1 MANEKK
7 PTGELFEF
15 EPIKGFPL
23 LNWRGKRPFRSTQYY
38 PAQLRETHGEAVN
51 GWHNEIYW
59 GDNLQVMSHLLKKYR
74 GRIKLVYIDPP
85 FDSKADYKKK
95 IALKGEKVESEYT
108 PFEEKQYGDI
118 WTNDEY
124 LQYIYERLLLIR
136 ELICDEGSI
145 YVHCDWHK
153 GHHIRCVLDEVY
165 GTNNFVDEIIWSY
178 GSPSGGRAAGDKFV
192 KNHDTILHY
201 AKNYSSRA
209 ENKIYLPYSERYI
222 TDWFKYEDPDGRKYR
237 RRMRDRDEKGNVVW
251 EKQYLD
257 ESKGIPCS
265 TVWTDVL
272 SVYADPRAYKENTKS
287 QLDYEY
293 PTQKPEALVER
304 IILHSSVP
312 GDIVFD
318 CFMGSGTT
326 QAVALKYGR
335 KYVGADINLGAIQTT
350 TKRLIDVRQ
359 EISKV
364 PPKLKGNGGE
374 INTFYT
380 SFKVFTVN
388 HYDIFRN
395 PEEAKRI
402 LVEAYGIQP
411 LPAGSVF
418 DGELDGFM
426 VKLMPINRIA
436 TRADLNEII
445 SNVDR
450 KTLSRRRNESPG
462 EPQEKFLLICMGH
475 EPDLAAVLRAEF
487 AKEKYDVEVK
497 VADVLKDKAE
507 LEFKRESE
515 AKIERKKDRLVI
527 ERFYPMNLLQKLSW
541 QKKDVSDWRD
551 LVDSVLIDWD
561 WNGKEFRPKTTDI
574 PSGKSLVSGE
584 YPIPQ
589 GAKAIKVKI
598 TDLLAESHEVVLDG
612 QA

>member
-7 PTGELFEF
+7 TTGELFEF

-38 PAQLRETHGEAVN
+38 PAQPKETHGEAVN

-74 GRIKLVYIDPP
+74 GKVKLVYIDPP

-95 IALKGEKVESEYT
+95 IELKGGRVESEYT

-124 LQYIYERLLLIR
+124 LQFMYERFIMLR
-136 ELICDEGSI
+136 ELLADDGSI
-145 YVHCDWHK
+145 YVHMDENRSHYIK
-153 GHHIRCVLDEVY
+153 IILDEVF
-165 GTNNFVDEIIWSY
+165 GQDNFQREIIWRI
-178 GSPSGGRAAGDKFV
+178 GWISGYKSV
-192 KNHDTILHY
+192 
-201 AKNYSSRA
+201 AKNYIRNHDIIFYYSKNSSPVF
-209 ENKIYLPYSERYI
+209 NKIYIPYADDYVRR
-222 TDWFKYEDPDGRKYR
+222 DGKKPDGPGYPIEDTWNCSEL
-237 RRMRDRDEKGNVVW
+237 DRLDSIQIMSFSGEKVG
-251 EKQYLD
+251 
-257 ESKGIPCS
+257 
-265 TVWTDVL
+265 
-272 SVYADPRAYKENTKS
+272 
-287 QLDYEY
+287 Y
-293 PTQKPEALVER
+293 PTQKNENLVTR
-304 IILHSSVP
+304 IVNASSNP
-312 GDIVFD
+312 GDIVLD
-318 CFMGSGTT
+318 CFMGSGTA
-326 QAVALKYGR
+326 QAVAMKLGR
-335 KYVGADINLGAIQTT
+335 KFIGADINLGAIQTT
-350 TKRLIDVRQ
+350 TKRLLDVRQ
-359 EISKV
+359 EITKAPSKF
-364 PPKLKGNGGE
+364 KGNGGE
-374 INTFYT
+374 IDTFYT
-380 SFKVFTVN
+380 GFKVFTVN
-388 HYDIFRN
+388 HYDVFRN

-402 LVEAYGIQP
+402 LLEAYGIQP
-411 LPAGSVF
+411 LPSGTMF

-426 VKLMPINRIA
+426 VKLMPVNRIA
-436 TRADLNEII
+436 TRADLNEIV

-462 EPQEKFLLICMGH
+462 EPQERILLICMGH
-475 EPDLAAVLRAEF
+475 EPDLAAVLRQEF

-515 AKIERKKDRLVI
+515 AKVLRKKDRLVI

-551 LVDSVLIDWD
+551 LVDSVMIDWD
-561 WNGKEFRPKTTDI
+561 WNSKDFRPTTTDI

-584 YPIPQ
+584 YPVPP

-598 TDLLAESHEVVLDG
+598 TDLLAESYEVVLDG

>member
-1 MANEKK
+1 MSARIATFGITATGKTGHPDKENMMANEKK
-7 PTGELFEF
+7 TTGELFEF

-38 PAQLRETHGEAVN
+38 PAQPKETHGEAVN

-74 GRIKLVYIDPP
+74 GKVKLVYIDPP

-95 IALKGEKVESEYT
+95 IELKGGRVESEYT

-124 LQYIYERLLLIR
+124 LQFMYERFIMLR
-136 ELICDEGSI
+136 ELLADDGSI
-145 YVHCDWHK
+145 YVHMDENRSHYIK
-153 GHHIRCVLDEVY
+153 IILDEVF
-165 GTNNFVDEIIWSY
+165 GQDNFQREIIWRI
-178 GSPSGGRAAGDKFV
+178 GWISGYKSV
-192 KNHDTILHY
+192 
-201 AKNYSSRA
+201 AKNYIRNHDIIFYYSKNSSPVF
-209 ENKIYLPYSERYI
+209 NKIYIPYADDYVRR
-222 TDWFKYEDPDGRKYR
+222 DGKKPDGPGYPIEDTWNCSEL
-237 RRMRDRDEKGNVVW
+237 DRLDSIQIMSFSGEKVG
-251 EKQYLD
+251 
-257 ESKGIPCS
+257 
-265 TVWTDVL
+265 
-272 SVYADPRAYKENTKS
+272 
-287 QLDYEY
+287 Y
-293 PTQKPEALVER
+293 PTQKNENLVTR
-304 IILHSSVP
+304 IVNASSNP
-312 GDIVFD
+312 GDIVLD
-318 CFMGSGTT
+318 CFMGSGTA
-326 QAVALKYGR
+326 QAVAMKLGR
-335 KYVGADINLGAIQTT
+335 KFIGADINLGAIQTT
-350 TKRLIDVRQ
+350 TKRLLDVRQ
-359 EISKV
+359 EITKAPSKF
-364 PPKLKGNGGE
+364 KGNGGE
-374 INTFYT
+374 IDTFYT
-380 SFKVFTVN
+380 GFKVFTVN
-388 HYDIFRN
+388 HYDVFRN

-402 LVEAYGIQP
+402 LLEAYGIQP
-411 LPAGSVF
+411 LPSGTMF

-426 VKLMPINRIA
+426 VKLMPVNRIA
-436 TRADLNEII
+436 TRADLNEIV

-462 EPQEKFLLICMGH
+462 EPQERILLICMGH
-475 EPDLAAVLRAEF
+475 EPDLAAVLRQEF

-515 AKIERKKDRLVI
+515 AKVLRKKDRLVI

-551 LVDSVLIDWD
+551 LVDSVMIDWD
-561 WNGKEFRPKTTDI
+561 WNSKDFRPTTTDI

-584 YPIPQ
+584 YPVPP

-598 TDLLAESHEVVLDG
+598 TDLLAESYEVVLDG

>member
-1 MANEKK
+1 MSARIATFGITATGKTGHPDKENMMANEKK
-7 PTGELFEF
+7 TTGELFEF

-38 PAQLRETHGEAVN
+38 PAQPKETHGEAVN

-74 GRIKLVYIDPP
+74 GKVKLVYIDPP

-95 IALKGEKVESEYT
+95 IELKGEKVESEYT

-124 LQYIYERLLLIR
+124 LQFMYERFVMLR
-136 ELICDEGSI
+136 ELLADDGSI
-145 YVHCDWHK
+145 YVHMDENRSHYIK
-153 GHHIRCVLDEVY
+153 IILDEVF
-165 GTNNFVDEIIWSY
+165 GQDNFQREIIWRI
-178 GSPSGGRAAGDKFV
+178 GWISGYKSV
-192 KNHDTILHY
+192 
-201 AKNYSSRA
+201 AKNYIRNHDIIFYYSKNSSPVF
-209 ENKIYLPYSERYI
+209 NKIYIPYADDYVRR
-222 TDWFKYEDPDGRKYR
+222 DGKKPDGPGYPIEDTWNCSEL
-237 RRMRDRDEKGNVVW
+237 DRLDSIQIMSFSGEKVG
-251 EKQYLD
+251 
-257 ESKGIPCS
+257 
-265 TVWTDVL
+265 
-272 SVYADPRAYKENTKS
+272 
-287 QLDYEY
+287 Y
-293 PTQKPEALVER
+293 PTQKNENLVTR
-304 IILHSSVP
+304 IVNASSNP
-312 GDIVFD
+312 GDIVLD
-318 CFMGSGTT
+318 CFMGSGTA
-326 QAVALKYGR
+326 QAVAMKLGR
-335 KYVGADINLGAIQTT
+335 KFIGADINLGAIQTT
-350 TKRLIDVRQ
+350 TKRLLDVRQ
-359 EISKV
+359 EITKAPSKF
-364 PPKLKGNGGE
+364 KGNGGE
-374 INTFYT
+374 IDTFYT
-380 SFKVFTVN
+380 GFKVFTVN
-388 HYDIFRN
+388 HYDVFRN

-402 LVEAYGIQP
+402 LLEAYGIQP
-411 LPAGSVF
+411 LPSGTMF

-426 VKLMPINRIA
+426 VKLMPVNRIA
-436 TRADLNEII
+436 TRADLNEIV

-462 EPQEKFLLICMGH
+462 EPQERILLICMGH
-475 EPDLAAVLRAEF
+475 EPDLAAVLRQEF

-515 AKIERKKDRLVI
+515 AKVLRKKDRLVI

-551 LVDSVLIDWD
+551 LVDSVMIDWD
-561 WNGKEFRPKTTDI
+561 WNSKDFRPTTTDI

-584 YPIPQ
+584 YPVPP

-598 TDLLAESHEVVLDG
+598 TDLLAESYEVVLDG